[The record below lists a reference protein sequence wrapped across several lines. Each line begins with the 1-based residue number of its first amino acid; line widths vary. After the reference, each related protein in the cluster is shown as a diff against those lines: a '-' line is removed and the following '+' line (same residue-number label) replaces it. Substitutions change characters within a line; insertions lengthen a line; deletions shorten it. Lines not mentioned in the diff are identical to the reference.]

1 MGVQKYPADIREQCI
16 KLRNDGLTFVEIAAR
31 LDIPYWKS
39 VARIFYTNGETSG
52 RLMSDEE
59 KQTII
64 DLYVNGYSV
73 QSIAE
78 QTRRSVGAIRKHLTD
93 KGFISV
99 CDKSTRESK
108 YAEMREYKAQGHT
121 IAETN
126 QHFGVTNA
134 AEICKGIAPQKADY
148 AKASK
153 TLKEYNERER
163 NNRIERLKEKLD
175 DAFEYVG
182 GYDGS
187 DGYVTIRCKQC
198 GTEFERSAQAIRKRQ
213 VKNCPC
219 CRQRDAERRE
229 REKEERR
236 IMREAQEEIRRHE
249 RERKELERVES
260 IRQVDCVVCGKRF
273 ETRKPNKLCCSQEC
287 SRKYA
292 NRYHDK
298 RIAKEKRVDFG
309 INALSLFKRD
319 NGVCWICGGK
329 CDLNDYTTR
338 NGAFIAGD
346 WYPSVDHI
354 IAICDGG
361 EDSWEN
367 VKLAHRI
374 CNTRRY
380 FAEKTAP

>member
-1 MGVQKYPADIREQCI
+1 MAQVYSQEVRDNIVR
-16 KLRNDGLTFVEIAAR
+16 LRKDGLTYPQIAEELGIQHSSSLWRICATGGKTKGHFATDKQKDTVIRMFKDGASRQEIADA
-31 LDIPYWKS
+31 IGKS
-39 VARIFYTNGETSG
+39 YSFVVAYINKCGCTRTDPN
-52 RLMSDEE
+52 EE
-59 KQTII
+59 
-64 DLYVNGYSV
+64 LY
-73 QSIAE
+73 A
-78 QTRRSVGAIRKHLTD
+78 K
-93 KGFISV
+93 
-99 CDKSTRESK
+99 
-108 YAEMREYKAQGHT
+108 MREYKAQGHT

-126 QHFGVTNA
+126 QHFGVTNS

-148 AKASK
+148 AKARQ

-163 NNRIERLKEKLD
+163 GNRIERLKEKLD